1 MHRAAAPGESVSLK
15 RTRMAEDD
23 NRAAL
28 QSSLCANFS
37 GLVTTITET
46 HLSGARLS
54 RRGKVRELY
63 DLGASLLL
71 VASDRISA
79 FDVVLSP
86 GIPDKGKILTQLSNF
101 WFRKFSD
108 VDNHLIESDIARFPE
123 ELKPDAPMLA
133 GRSVIVRKC
142 EVIPFECVARGYLAG
157 SGWAEYRKTGRV
169 CGIRLP
175 DGLREA
181 DKLPEPIFTPA
192 TKAETGHDENISF
205 GTMARALP
213 SGEAERLRDMT
224 LSLYKRASDHSASR
238 GLILADT
245 KLEFGRLDG
254 RIVWIDEALTPDS
267 SRYWDMAH
275 YTPGKG
281 QPSFDKQFVRDWLE
295 STGWDKKPPAP
306 KLPEGVVRTT
316 REKYLDAYRKLTDA
330 MPEYLTG

>member
-1 MHRAAAPGESVSLK
+1 M
-15 RTRMAEDD
+15 
-23 NRAAL
+23 
-28 QSSLCANFS
+28 
-37 GLVTTITET
+37 TTITET

-63 DLGASLLL
+63 DLGSSLLL

-86 GIPDKGKILTQLSNF
+86 GIPDKGRMLTQLSNF

-108 VDNHLIESDIARFPE
+108 VDNHLIETDIARFPE
-123 ELKPDAPMLA
+123 ELKADAAMLA
-133 GRSVIVRKC
+133 GRAVIVRKC

-157 SGWAEYRKTGRV
+157 SGWAEYKKTGRV

-181 DKLPEPIFTPA
+181 DQLPEPIFTPA

-205 GTMARALP
+205 ETMARALP
-213 SGEAERLRDMT
+213 DGEAERLRDMT
-224 LSLYKRASDHSASR
+224 LSLYQRASEYSATR

-245 KLEFGRLDG
+245 KLEFGKLDG
-254 RIVWIDEALTPDS
+254 NIVWIDEAFTPDS

-275 YTPGKG
+275 YAPGKG
-281 QPSFDKQFVRDWLE
+281 QASFDKQFVRDWLE

-316 REKYLDAYRKLTDA
+316 REKYLDAYKKLTDS
-330 MPEYLTG
+330 MPEHLTG

>member
-1 MHRAAAPGESVSLK
+1 M
-15 RTRMAEDD
+15 
-23 NRAAL
+23 
-28 QSSLCANFS
+28 
-37 GLVTTITET
+37 TTITET
-46 HLSGARLS
+46 HLIGARLS

-63 DLGASLLL
+63 DLGGSLLL

-79 FDVVLSP
+79 FDVVLAP
-86 GIPDKGKILTQLSNF
+86 GIPDKGKVLTQLSNF

-108 VDNHLIESDIARFPE
+108 VDNHLIETDIARFPE
-123 ELKPDAPMLA
+123 ELRADAPLLA

-157 SGWAEYRKTGRV
+157 SGWAEYRKTGHV

-175 DGLREA
+175 EGLKEA
-181 DKLPEPIFTPA
+181 DQLPEPIFTPA

-205 GTMARALP
+205 DTMARALP
-213 SGEAERLRDMT
+213 EGEGERLRDLT
-224 LSLYKRASDHSASR
+224 LSLYRRAAEYAVGR

-254 RIVWIDEALTPDS
+254 QIVWIDEAFTPDS

-275 YTPGKG
+275 YAPGKG

-295 STGWDKKPPAP
+295 STGWDKRPPAP

-316 REKYLDAYRKLTDA
+316 REKYLDAYRKLTDSL
-330 MPEYLTG
+330 PEHLGTA

>member
-1 MHRAAAPGESVSLK
+1 M
-15 RTRMAEDD
+15 
-23 NRAAL
+23 
-28 QSSLCANFS
+28 
-37 GLVTTITET
+37 TTITET
-46 HLSGARLS
+46 HLTSARLS

-63 DLGASLLL
+63 DLGHSLLL

-86 GIPDKGKILTQLSNF
+86 GIPDKGRILTQLSNF

-108 VDNHLIESDIARFPE
+108 VENHILETDVTRFPE
-123 ELKPDAPMLA
+123 DLRADQPLLA

-142 EVIPFECVARGYLAG
+142 EVVPFECVARGYLAG
-157 SGWAEYRKTGRV
+157 SGWSEYKKTGRV
-169 CGIRLP
+169 CGIPLP

-205 GTMARALP
+205 ETMAGRLP
-213 SGEAERLRDMT
+213 EGEAEHLRDLT
-224 LSLYKRASDHSASR
+224 LALYARASAHAASR

-254 RIVWIDEALTPDS
+254 RIVWIDEAFTPDS
-267 SRYWDMAH
+267 SRYWDAAL
-275 YTPGKG
+275 YQPGRG
-281 QPSFDKQFVRDWLE
+281 QASFDKQFVRDWLD

-306 KLPEGVVRTT
+306 RLPEGIVRTT

-330 MPEYLTG
+330 TPEHLEG